1 MIKKY
6 SVTIACEDYV
16 ATCACAI
23 CIDGTNKDTEK
34 FSWDIDHDINILVD
48 ESKGIINLKIDS
60 KKWPVTWDKSELLD
74 MSRELLDWILETDQS
89 RILSIS
95 SEIVA

>member
-1 MIKKY
+1 MMIKKY
-6 SVTIACEDYV
+6 SVTIA
-16 ATCACAI
+16 
-23 CIDGTNKDTEK
+23 KDTEK

-48 ESKGIINLKIDS
+48 ESGTIINLKIDS
-60 KKWPVTWDKSELLD
+60 KKWITKWDQSELLD
-74 MSRELLDWILETDQS
+74 MSRELLDWILEPDHS

>member
-1 MIKKY
+1 MMITKY
-6 SVTIACEDYV
+6 SVTIA
-16 ATCACAI
+16 
-23 CIDGTNKDTEK
+23 KDTEK

-48 ESKGIINLKIDS
+48 ESGTIINLKMDS
-60 KKWPVTWDKSELLD
+60 KKWITKWDQAELLD
-74 MSRELLDWILETDQS
+74 MSGELLDWILATDHS